1 MHVHW
6 KLRRQN
12 IQRGCN
18 LNRKKLT
25 EHPRCDKTRE
35 GRKHARG
42 EKWTEESSLFLFLSR
57 VSSVSRYVLSRA
69 ACSYISAFSERRA
82 YSRCTEDRR
91 CQSWATGVETLD
103 FTIGICSTLTF
114 LYFDLYLNTAY
125 AANVYLQ
132 LCLFYNYNVNRKR
145 IKYYSIN

>member
-1 MHVHW
+1 MECTCIESWDDRTSSVVVIW
-6 KLRRQN
+6 
-12 IQRGCN
+12 
-18 LNRKKLT
+18 T
-25 EHPRCDKTRE
+25 
-35 GRKHARG
+35 GRNWRNTGGVMKHARG
-42 EKWTEESSLFLFLSR
+42 EKRREESSLFLFPSR

-132 LCLFYNYNVNRKR
+132 LCLFYNCSVNRKR
-145 IKYYSIN
+145 TKYYSIN